1 MHKKDKNNHNKNS
14 KYGKGGEIMRRSGRR
29 TFLLILSFAL
39 VAITTAAITYTFAR
53 YTNTATGTSAAQ
65 VAPWI
70 VKVNGTDITA
80 NNTFTAGEIN
90 WSDNE
95 NIADGYTAPGRDGKF
110 NIEIDPTGAKVAM
123 EYEVS
128 IDTTEFD
135 AYDQIIIYEVK
146 NTTTD
151 EVLTKNSDGNYTGII
166 TLEEVE
172 NGTVQDLEVTI
183 KWNNDEANNTSDTTI
198 GSTIEQIQIPV
209 TVTASQYLG

>member
-1 MHKKDKNNHNKNS
+1 
-14 KYGKGGEIMRRSGRR
+14 MRKSGRR

-70 VKVNGTDITA
+70 VKVNETDITA
-80 NNTFTAGEIN
+80 SNTFTAGEIN
-90 WSDNE
+90 WTANE
-95 NIADGYTAPGRDGKF
+95 NIADGYTAPGREGNF

-123 EYEVS
+123 EYEVT

-135 AYDQIIIYEVK
+135 TYNQIVIYEVR

-151 EVLTKNSDGNYTGII
+151 EVLTKNSEGNYTGII
-166 TLEEVE
+166 TLDEVE
-172 NGTVQDLEVTI
+172 NGMVQDLEITI
-183 KWNNDEANNTSDTTI
+183 KWNNDEANNASDTTI
-198 GSTIEQIQIPV
+198 GTTVESIQIPV

>member
-1 MHKKDKNNHNKNS
+1 MHKKIKNIHNKNS
-14 KYGKGGEIMRRSGRR
+14 KYGKGGETMTRSGRR

-53 YTNTATGTSAAQ
+53 YSNTATGTSTAQ
-65 VAPWI
+65 VAPWV
-70 VKVNGTDITA
+70 VKVNQTDITA
-80 NNTFTAGEIN
+80 SNTFTAGEIN
-90 WSDNE
+90 WADNA
-95 NIADGYTAPGRDGKF
+95 NISEGYTAPGRDGSF

-135 AYDQIIIYEVK
+135 AYNQIVIYEVK
-146 NTTTD
+146 NNTTN
-151 EVLTKNSDGNYTGII
+151 EVLTKNSDGKYTGII
-166 TLEEVE
+166 ALDEVE

-183 KWNNDEANNTSDTTI
+183 KWNNDEANNASDTTI
-198 GSTIEQIQIPV
+198 GTTVESIQIPV